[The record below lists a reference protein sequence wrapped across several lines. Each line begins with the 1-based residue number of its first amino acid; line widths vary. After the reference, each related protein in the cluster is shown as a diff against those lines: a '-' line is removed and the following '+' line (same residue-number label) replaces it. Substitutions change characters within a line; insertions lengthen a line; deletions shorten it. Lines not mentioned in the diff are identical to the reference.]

1 MLTINDLIKDV
12 YSPPEHNPSRIC
24 KCVEKNLEDF
34 LILYTSLSST
44 TKPKESYLTEFN
56 KILDALQDV
65 NALSLGDVLSNGI
78 RKIVSLDEDVWKDVN
93 PKYLRVTKRQK
104 VETDIDLAVPIS
116 EQEIVISS
124 PQPFESL
131 VALKYLQKQINAQER
146 GLEFTLTLQD
156 MRALLKKK
164 TCYYSGVTLT
174 LTGETALSLDR
185 IDDSIGYT
193 KLNTVACA
201 SVVNKVKNELLEK
214 NLCKGLT
221 NTQIKRMLTSF
232 VNIV

>member
-1 MLTINDLIKDV
+1 MKTINDLIKDV
-12 YSPPEHNPSRIC
+12 YFPPEQNPSRIC

-34 LILYTSLSST
+34 LILYTSLSNT

-65 NALSLGDVLSNGI
+65 NALSLGDVLSNGV

-104 VETDIDLAVPIS
+104 VETDIDLAVPMS

-193 KLNTVACA
+193 RENTCACA